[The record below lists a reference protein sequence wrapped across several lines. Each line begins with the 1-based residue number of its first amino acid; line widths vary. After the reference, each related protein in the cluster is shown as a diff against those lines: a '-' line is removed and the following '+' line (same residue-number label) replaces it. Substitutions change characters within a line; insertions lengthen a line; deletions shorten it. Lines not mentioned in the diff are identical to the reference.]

1 MNTMKEIN
9 LGNYMLEVLKKNM
22 DYCDNP
28 NNRIITECE
37 IHRSEDGLEN
47 EVWIKSNCDGWAED
61 VKMLF
66 AYFRDELYF
75 TEREFIGLT
84 EARAIKM
91 FSDRIKAYFR

>member
-1 MNTMKEIN
+1 MNVMKEIN

-28 NNRIITECE
+28 SNRIITECE
-37 IHRSEDGLEN
+37 IYKNRFKN

-66 AYFRDELYF
+66 TYYPDELHF

-84 EARAIKM
+84 EAKATKL
-91 FSDRIKAYFR
+91 FYDRTKAYLR